1 MFRECKVSLSIA
13 AFICDFLAR
22 AFITCVKSHC
32 AYYGCPR
39 CETKGSHFIPN
50 VNNAKSGRVTY
61 PQLNALPRTDE
72 SFRDQSQEEHHH
84 CVSIL
89 EDLHIDMIFTI
100 PLDPM
105 LLTDL
110 GVTRKCFV
118 TGMKGKYRNVKL
130 SRVKKAILSKRIEEI
145 RPFIPDDFPR
155 KLGPLDLMDK

>member
-1 MFRECKVSLSIA
+1 M
-13 AFICDFLAR
+13 
-22 AFITCVKSHC
+22 
-32 AYYGCPR
+32 
-39 CETKGSHFIPN
+39 
-50 VNNAKSGRVTY
+50 
-61 PQLNALPRTDE
+61 
-72 SFRDQSQEEHHH
+72 
-84 CVSIL
+84 SIL